1 MATPRKIPINRIN
14 KFKLYG
20 LFCPITDELRYI
32 GITTQKLSAR
42 LSAHLRQPTNK
53 FIADWFSGLGEL
65 KPIIRVLKIC
75 SSYEELLDEE
85 VKYIYENRELGVDL
99 LNIADGGG
107 INPMFGKT
115 HTKEAR
121 DKISKARKGSKLT
134 QKQIDERKKLLK
146 KLWKDEDWANSVK
159 EKMSKNMLGNTRALG
174 YTHSED
180 TKKRIGDIHRG
191 NTYCLGYSHSE
202 ETKIKMSENNKGE
215 NNPMF
220 GKVLPKEVLER
231 RSEKVKREGTFK
243 GKNNPNFKFDIKEE
257 ELRLLF
263 LGKNLTI
270 LEISSIYGCSKDVIN
285 NNLRKYNIYKP
296 KSNKYD
302 LNVEAVK
309 KYLNEGL
316 TQVEIGK
323 IYGCSNKIINKFI
336 KKYIKDE

>member
-1 MATPRKIPINRIN
+1 MPKNNVPINRIN

-20 LFCPITDELRYI
+20 LFCPISNELRYI
-32 GITTQKLSAR
+32 GITTQKLTAR

-53 FIADWFSGLGEL
+53 FIGDWFNELGDL
-65 KPIIRVLKIC
+65 KPIIKVLKFC
-75 SSYEELLDEE
+75 SSYEELLNEE
-85 VKYIYENRELGVDL
+85 VKYISENRRLGVNL
-99 LNIADGGG
+99 LNIADGGD

-121 DKISKARKGSKLT
+121 DKISKARKGCKLT
-134 QKQIDERKKLLK
+134 QKQKIERKKLIN
-146 KLWKDEDWANSVK
+146 KLWEDKDWANSVK

-174 YTHSED
+174 FKHSDEA
-180 TKKRIGDIHRG
+180 KKKMSKSHMG
-191 NTYCLGYSHSE
+191 NTYCLGFKHSD
-202 ETKIKMSENNKGE
+202 ETKKKMSENNKGD
-215 NNPMF
+215 NNPMY
-220 GKVLPKEVLER
+220 GKTLPKEVLER
-231 RSEKVKREGTFK
+231 RSEKVKMEGTFK

-263 LGKNLTI
+263 LDKNLTI
-270 LEISSIYGCSKDVIN
+270 LEISNIYGCSKDVIN

-296 KSNKYD
+296 KSNKYN
-302 LNVEAVK
+302 LYVEDVK

-336 KKYIKDE
+336 KKHIKDE

>member
-1 MATPRKIPINRIN
+1 MANKQVPINRIN
-14 KFKLYG
+14 KFKVYG
-20 LFCPITDELRYI
+20 LFCPITNELRYV

-42 LSAHLRQPTNK
+42 LSGHLRQPTNRL
-53 FIADWFSGLGEL
+53 IGNWFNELGEL
-65 KPIIRVLKIC
+65 KPIIKVLKFC
-75 SSYEELLDEE
+75 SSYEELLNEE
-85 VKYIYENRELGVDL
+85 IKYISENRRLGVDL
-99 LNIADGGG
+99 LNIADGGD

-115 HTKEAR
+115 HTEEAR
-121 DKISKARKGSKLT
+121 NKISKARKGCKLT
-134 QKQIDERKKLLK
+134 QKQITEKKELLK
-146 KLWKDEDWANSVK
+146 KLWEDEDWANSVK

-174 YTHSED
+174 YVHTEE
-180 TKKRIGDIHRG
+180 TKKRLSEIHRG
-191 NTYCLGYSHSE
+191 NTYSLGYSHSE
-202 ETKIKMSENNKGE
+202 ETKMKMSENNKGE

-243 GKNNPNFKFDIKEE
+243 GSNNPNFKFDIKEE

-263 LGKNLTI
+263 LVENLTI

-285 NNLRKYNIYKP
+285 KNLRNYNIYKP
-296 KSNKYD
+296 KSNKYN
-302 LNVEAVK
+302 LNVETIN

-336 KKYIKDE
+336 KKNIKYE